1 MVQMVVPNLMHMC
14 VPKFLNYGATNTASP
29 SYCLVWI
36 TVLLIE
42 NFESPLTSVIIP
54 LPSKF
59 TWYMLYML
67 HEAKWSTILHI
78 TEQIYFKVQ
87 IKCKAAYDF
96 DI

>member
-42 NFESPLTSVIIP
+42 NFESPLNFCYNTTS
-54 LPSKF
+54 L
-59 TWYMLYML
+59 
-67 HEAKWSTILHI
+67 
-78 TEQIYFKVQ
+78 QIYLKQV
-87 IKCKAAYDF
+87 IYASWG
-96 DI
+96 